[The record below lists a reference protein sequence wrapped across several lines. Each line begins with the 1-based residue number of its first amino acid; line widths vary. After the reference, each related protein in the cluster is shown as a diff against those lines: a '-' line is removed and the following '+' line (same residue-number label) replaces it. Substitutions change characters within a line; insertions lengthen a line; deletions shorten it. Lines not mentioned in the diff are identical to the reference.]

1 MVNLGIIGYGIVGK
15 AIEHIFKEG
24 NNILYY
30 DKYLKST
37 PLKEVVEK
45 SDFIFICLPTPFKKD
60 KIDLSIIDENLKE
73 ITKYTDNTDKII
85 ILKSTIVPGTTR
97 NYSKLYPKTK
107 FCFSPE
113 FLREKNYLY
122 DAVNPDRIIIG
133 ADDLNVKKRVLDLFK
148 KRFPNITIFETD
160 PTTAE
165 TVKYMANCFLAT
177 KVIFANEIFDL
188 CNKLNINYEDVK
200 KMVIA
205 DKRMGNTHF
214 DVTDERG
221 FGSKCFPK
229 DIVAL
234 IGLYKDLNIDST
246 LLETVWKKNLK
257 IRKVKDWEEI
267 PFVKSD

>member
-1 MVNLGIIGYGIVGK
+1 MTNIGIIGYGIVGQ
-15 AIEHIFKEG
+15 AIEHAFKDQ
-24 NNILYY
+24 NSILFY
-30 DKYLKST
+30 DKFKPSM

-45 SDFIFICLPTPFKKD
+45 SEFIFICLPTPFKND

-73 ITKYTDNTDKII
+73 ITKFTNNTDKII
-85 ILKSTIVPGTTR
+85 ILKSTIIPGTTKS
-97 NYSKLYPKTK
+97 YSRLYPNTK

-113 FLREKNYLY
+113 FLREANYLY
-122 DAVNPDRIIIG
+122 DAINPDRIIIG
-133 ADDLNVKKRVLDLFK
+133 AEDLNVKKKVLDIFK
-148 KRFPNITIFETD
+148 KKFPNVTIFETD

-177 KVIFANEIFDL
+177 KVIFANEIYDL
-188 CNKLNINYEDVK
+188 CQKLNINYEDVK
-200 KMVIA
+200 KMLVA

-214 DVTDERG
+214 DVTQERG

-234 IGLYKDLNIDST
+234 IGLYKDLNVDSS
-246 LLETVWKKNLK
+246 LLGAVWKKNLK
-257 IRKVKDWEEI
+257 IRKVKDWEGI

>member
-1 MVNLGIIGYGIVGK
+1 MANIGIIGYGIVGQ
-15 AIEHIFKEG
+15 AIEHAFKDQ
-24 NNILYY
+24 NSILFY
-30 DKYLKST
+30 DKFKPST

-45 SDFIFICLPTPFKKD
+45 SKFVFICLPTPFKND

-73 ITKYTDNTDKII
+73 ITKLTDNTDKII
-85 ILKSTIVPGTTR
+85 IIKSTVVPNTTKS
-97 NYSKLYPKTK
+97 YSKLYPKTK

-113 FLREKNYLY
+113 FLREANYLY
-122 DAVNPDRIIIG
+122 DAINPDRIIIG
-133 ADDLNVKKRVLDLFK
+133 ADNLDVRKRVVDLFK

-188 CNKLNINYEDVK
+188 CQKLRINYDEVK
-200 KMVIA
+200 KMVIE
-205 DKRMGNTHF
+205 DKRMGKTHF
-214 DVTDERG
+214 DVTKEFG
-221 FGSKCFPK
+221 FGGKCLPK
-229 DIVAL
+229 DIIAL
-234 IGLYKDLNIDST
+234 MGLYKDLNVDSS

>member
-1 MVNLGIIGYGIVGK
+1 VANLGIIGYGIVGK
-15 AIEHIFKEG
+15 AVEHTFKD

-30 DKYLKST
+30 DKFIKST

-45 SDFIFICLPTPFKKD
+45 SEFIFICLPTPFKND

-73 ITKYTDNTDKII
+73 ITKLTDNTNKII
-85 ILKSTIVPGTTR
+85 IIKSTVVPGTTIK
-97 NYSKLYPKTK
+97 YSRLYPKTK

-113 FLREKNYLY
+113 FLREAHYLE

-133 ADDLNVKKRVLDLFK
+133 ADDLDVRKRVISLFK
-148 KRFPNITIFETD
+148 KRFPNVLMFETD
-160 PTTAE
+160 PTSAE

-177 KVIFANEIFDL
+177 KVIFANEIHDL
-188 CNKLNINYEDVK
+188 CQKLKIDYNKVK
-200 KMVIA
+200 EMVIV
-205 DKRMGNTHF
+205 DKRMGSSHF
-214 DVTDERG
+214 GVTNEKG
-221 FGSKCFPK
+221 FGGKCFPK

-234 IGLYKDLNIDST
+234 IGLYKDLNLDPT

-257 IRKVKDWEEI
+257 IRKVKDWEDI

>member
-1 MVNLGIIGYGIVGK
+1 MANLGIIGYGIVGK
-15 AIEHIFKEG
+15 AVEHIFK
-24 NNILYY
+24 NNNLLYY
-30 DKYLKST
+30 DKYINST

-45 SDFIFICLPTPFKKD
+45 SEFIFICLPTPFKND

-73 ITKYTDNTDKII
+73 ITKFTNNTDKII
-85 ILKSTIVPGTTR
+85 ILKSTIIPGTTR
-97 NYSKLYPKTK
+97 NYSKLYPKSK

-113 FLREKNYLY
+113 FLREVHYLY

-133 ADDLNVKKRVLDLFK
+133 ADDLTIRKRVFDLFK
-148 KRFPNITIFETD
+148 DRFPNIQIFETD

-188 CNKLNINYEDVK
+188 CKKLNINYEDVK
-200 KMVIA
+200 KMVII
-205 DKRMGNTHF
+205 DKRMGSSHF
-214 DVTDERG
+214 DVTKELG
-221 FGSKCFPK
+221 FGGKCFAK

-234 IGLYKDLNIDST
+234 IGLYKDLNVDST

-257 IRKVKDWEEI
+257 IRKIKDWEDI